1 MEKVLR
7 FIDPNILASISGMD
21 LRAKTVV
28 EGFLSGL
35 HKSPFK
41 GFSVEFAEYRQ
52 YTPGDDPRHIDWK
65 VFARFD
71 RYYVKEFEE
80 ETNLNCHVVLDL
92 SNSMNFASTG
102 LSKLTYASY
111 LVASLAYLISKQRDG
126 IGLVTFGDQIE
137 NHIPAQLRPGHL
149 QSILLALSNL
159 ECSERTDIG
168 LPLHQIADAIHKK
181 GLIILVSDLLD
192 DPDKIIHA
200 AQHFRFR
207 GHEVIVFHIFDS
219 AEITFPYHN
228 TTKFV
233 GMEGEG
239 EFTTVP
245 QSIRSEYL
253 QKLQHHLSTLE
264 KGFGANR
271 IGYTLMDTSK
281 PLDFALQAYLAA
293 RVGKM

>member
-7 FIDPNILASISGMD
+7 FIDPNILASISRMD

-80 ETNLNCHVVLDL
+80 ETNLNCHLVLDL
-92 SNSMNFASTG
+92 SNSMNFASNGRT
-102 LSKLTYASY
+102 KLTYASY
-111 LVASLAYLISKQRDG
+111 LIASLAYLISKQRDSV
-126 IGLVTFGDQIE
+126 GLVTFGDKIE

-159 ECSERTDIG
+159 KTTERTNIG
-168 LPLHQIADAIHKK
+168 LPLHQIADAIRKK
-181 GLIILVSDLLD
+181 GMIILVSDLLD
-192 DPDKIIHA
+192 EPEKIIHA
-200 AQHFRFR
+200 MQHFRFR
-207 GHEVIVFHIFDS
+207 GHEVIVFHIFDA

-228 TTKFV
+228 TIKFV
-233 GMEGEG
+233 GLEGEG
-239 EFTTVP
+239 DFTTVP
-245 QSIRSEYL
+245 RNIRDEYL
-253 QKLQHHLSTLE
+253 QKLQTHLAILE

-293 RVGKM
+293 RTGKI